1 VLDARPE
8 GTIGRISNAAA
19 LLLSALTVIAQ
30 AQVALPEGKQQA
42 FAYEDKDW
50 GVAATTSIRRGS
62 PHAPTPTTIPGGR
75 VVRTLELK
83 TLLEQHNDAVVIDVL
98 DSKTRRTVP
107 GAWWI
112 SGAGEA
118 AMYGAEMG
126 RFTAALEKLTAGDK
140 ARPLVFLCLS
150 SECWLSYNA
159 ALRAIDA
166 GYKDVLWYRGGTDA
180 WKGAS
185 QELVEPKVGW

>member
-1 VLDARPE
+1 MRMPDF
-8 GTIGRISNAAA
+8 AA
-19 LLLSALTVIAQ
+19 LLLGAFTVLAQ
-30 AQVALPEGKQQA
+30 AQVALPEGKQQG

-50 GVAATTSIRRGS
+50 GVAATSSIKRGT
-62 PHAPTPTTIPGGR
+62 PHAPTPTTIPGAR
-75 VVRTLELK
+75 VIRTLELK
-83 TLLEQHNDAVVIDVL
+83 TLLEQNKEVVVVDVL

-107 GAWWI
+107 GAWWM
-112 SGAGEA
+112 SGAGAA

-159 ALRAIDA
+159 ALRAIEA

-185 QELVEPKVGW
+185 LELVESRVGW